1 MTAPRP
7 QRLLLLGGGHAQL
20 AVLQALAQQRPANV
34 EVVLVTPAPRQ
45 VYSGML
51 PGWLAG
57 HYTEAQCVIALAPL
71 AEAAGVTLRRA
82 AAVGLDAAARTV
94 RLDDGGVLG
103 YDVLS
108 VNTGPVQDPA
118 AWGVPGQTAVPTL
131 RPIEDWLA
139 RTTRRLAEVPPRRV
153 VVVGGGAAGFEL
165 ALAWRHRLEAAAEV
179 SIVTGRS
186 GLLANY
192 PAAVRRLGRQ
202 ALAARGVRCI
212 EAAAREVSAEAV
224 VTADGQRQAADE
236 VVLAVGTVAPRW
248 LQGSGLALAPDGG
261 LATRATLQSVSHPEV
276 FAAGDVASRLDGPLP
291 KSGVYAVRAGAALAE
306 NVLGRLAG
314 RAPQPWA
321 APVRTLNL
329 LSLGERSAIAAWG
342 PLAVQGRWVWRWK
355 DRIDRGFM
363 ARHGT
368 HAKPAAT

>member
-1 MTAPRP
+1 MAAVTAA
-7 QRLLLLGGGHAQL
+7 QRLVLLGGGHAQL
-20 AVLQALAQQRPANV
+20 AVLQALARSRPARV

-71 AEAAGVTLRRA
+71 AAAAGVTLRQA
-82 AAVGLDAAARTV
+82 SAVGLDAAARTV

-108 VNTGPVQDPA
+108 VNTGPVQDPR
-118 AWGVPGQTAVPTL
+118 AWATGVPTL

-139 RTTRRLAEVPPRRV
+139 RTTRRLAEAPPRRV

-165 ALAWRHRLEAAAEV
+165 ALAWRHRLGAAADV
-179 SIVTGRS
+179 VLVAGAS

-192 PAAVRRLGRQ
+192 PSAVRRLGLR
-202 ALAARGVRCI
+202 ALADRGVRCI
-212 EAAAREVSAEAV
+212 EGAAREIAADAV
-224 VTADGQRQAADE
+224 VTADGRVWPADE
-236 VVLAVGTVAPRW
+236 VVLATGTVAPRW

-261 LATRATLQSVSHPEV
+261 LATLPTLQSVSHPEV
-276 FAAGDVASRLDGPLP
+276 FAAGDVASRLDRPLP
-291 KSGVYAVRAGAALAE
+291 KSGVYAVRAGAALAA

-314 RAPQPWA
+314 RAPVPWD

-368 HAKPAAT
+368 GSDPATT

>member
-1 MTAPRP
+1 V
-7 QRLLLLGGGHAQL
+7 QRLVLLGAGHAQL
-20 AVLQALAQQRPANV
+20 AVLQALARQRPAGV
-34 EVVLVTPAPRQ
+34 EAVLVTPAPRQ

-57 HYTEAQCVIALAPL
+57 HYTAAQCVIALAPL
-71 AEAAGVTLRRA
+71 ATAAGVALRPA

-108 VNTGPVQDPA
+108 VNTGPVQDA
-118 AWGVPGQTAVPTL
+118 GRFGAGVPAL

-139 RTTRRLAEVPPRRV
+139 RTTRRLAEAPPQRV

-165 ALAWRHRLEAAAEV
+165 ALAWRHRLGVAADVEV
-179 SIVTGRS
+179 ALVTGAS

-192 PAAVRRLGRQ
+192 PAAVRRLGRR
-202 ALAARGVRCI
+202 ALAERGVRCI
-212 EAAAREVSAEAV
+212 ERAAREVTADAV
-224 VTADGQRQAADE
+224 VTTDGRIWPADE
-236 VVLAVGTVAPRW
+236 VVLATGLVAPRW

-261 LATRATLQSVSHPEV
+261 LATLPTLQSVSHPAV
-276 FAAGDVASRLDGPLP
+276 FAAGDVASRLDRPLP
-291 KSGVYAVRAGAALAE
+291 KSGVYAVRAGAALAT

-314 RAPQPWA
+314 RAPVPWD

-342 PLAVQGRWVWRWK
+342 PLVVQGRWVWRWK

-368 HAKPAAT
+368 GFGPAAT

>member
-1 MTAPRP
+1 MVAELPR
-7 QRLLLLGGGHAQL
+7 LVLLGGGHAQL
-20 AVLQALAQQRPANV
+20 AVLLALARRRPVQV
-34 EVVLVTPAPRQ
+34 EAVLVTPAARQ
-45 VYSGML
+45 IYSGML

-57 HYTEAQCVIALAPL
+57 HYTEAQCVIPLAPL
-71 AEAAGVTLRRA
+71 AAAAGVTLRQA

-118 AWGVPGQTAVPTL
+118 GWGAAGVPTL
-131 RPIEDWLA
+131 RPIEDWLV
-139 RTTRRLAEVPPRRV
+139 RTTRRLAEAPPGRV

-165 ALAWRHRLEAAAEV
+165 ALAWRHRLGADAEV
-179 SIVTGRS
+179 GLVTGAS

-192 PAAVRRLGRQ
+192 PAAVRRLGVQ
-202 ALAARGVRCI
+202 ALAERGVRCI
-212 EAAAREVSAEAV
+212 AGAARTVALNAV
-224 VTADGQRQAADE
+224 VTDDGRVWAADE
-236 VVLAVGTVAPRW
+236 IVLATGTVAPHW

-261 LATRATLQSVSHPEV
+261 LAIRPTLQSVSHPEV
-276 FAAGDVASRLDGPLP
+276 FAAGDVATRLDRPLP

-314 RAPQPWA
+314 RVPRPWV

-355 DRIDRGFM
+355 DGIDRGFLQ
-363 ARHGT
+363 RHG
-368 HAKPAAT
+368 AT

>member
-1 MTAPRP
+1 M
-7 QRLLLLGGGHAQL
+7 QRLVLLGGGHAQL
-20 AVLQALAQQRPANV
+20 AVVQALAQHRRSPV
-34 EVVLVTPAPRQ
+34 ETVLVTPAPRQ

-71 AEAAGVTLRRA
+71 ATAAGVTLRQA
-82 AAVGLDAAARTV
+82 TAVGLDASARMV
-94 RLDDGGVLG
+94 QLDDGGVLG

-108 VNTGPVQDPA
+108 VNTGPVQDPRSWGA
-118 AWGVPGQTAVPTL
+118 AGVPTL
-131 RPIEDWLA
+131 RPVEDWLA
-139 RTTRRLAEVPPRRV
+139 RTTRRLAVAPPRRV

-165 ALAWRHRLEAAAEV
+165 ALAWRYRLGAVAEV
-179 SIVTGRS
+179 AIVTGVS

-192 PAAVRRLGRQ
+192 PGAVQRLGAR
-202 ALAARGVRCI
+202 ALAERGVRCI
-212 EAAAREVSAEAV
+212 AGAAREIVSDAV
-224 VTADGQRQAADE
+224 VTADGRIWAADE
-236 VVLAVGTVAPRW
+236 IVLATGTVAPRW

-261 LATRATLQSVSHPEV
+261 LATLPTLQSVSHPEV
-276 FAAGDVASRLDGPLP
+276 FAAGDVASRLDQPLP
-291 KSGVYAVRAGAALAE
+291 KSGVYAVRAGAALAA

-314 RAPQPWA
+314 RAPVPWA

-342 PLAVQGRWVWRWK
+342 PLAVQGGWVWRWK

-368 HAKPAAT
+368 GSGPVAT

>member
-1 MTAPRP
+1 MKAA
-7 QRLLLLGGGHAQL
+7 QRLVLLGGGHAQL
-20 AVLQALAQQRPANV
+20 AVLQALARQRPAQV

-71 AEAAGVTLRRA
+71 AAAAGGTLRLA
-82 AAVGLDAAARTV
+82 AAVGLDVAARTV

-108 VNTGPVQDPA
+108 VNTGPVQDA
-118 AWGVPGQTAVPTL
+118 GRFGGGVPAL

-139 RTTRRLAEVPPRRV
+139 RTARRLADAPPRRV

-165 ALAWRHRLEAAAEV
+165 ALAWRHRLGVAADVVLVA
-179 SIVTGRS
+179 GAS

-192 PAAVRRLGRQ
+192 PAAVRRLGAQ
-202 ALAARGVRCI
+202 ALADRGVRCI
-212 EAAAREVSAEAV
+212 EGAAREIAADAV
-224 VTADGQRQAADE
+224 VTADGRIWPADE
-236 VVLAVGTVAPRW
+236 VVLAIGTVAPRW

-261 LATRATLQSVSHPEV
+261 LATLPTLQSVSHPEV
-276 FAAGDVASRLDGPLP
+276 FAAGDVASRLDRPLP
-291 KSGVYAVRAGAALAE
+291 KSGVYAVRAGATLAA

-314 RAPQPWA
+314 RAPVPWD

-363 ARHGT
+363 ARHRVG
-368 HAKPAAT
+368 ADPAAT

>member
-1 MTAPRP
+1 VAEA
-7 QRLLLLGGGHAQL
+7 QRLVLLGGGHAQL
-20 AVLQALAQQRPANV
+20 AVLRALAGQLPANV
-34 EVVLVTPAPRQ
+34 EAVLVTPTLRQ
-45 VYSGML
+45 IYSGMV

-71 AEAAGVTLRRA
+71 AAAAGATLRLA
-82 AAVGLDAAARTV
+82 AAVGLDAAAREI

-108 VNTGPVQDPA
+108 VNTGPVQDTAGWGA
-118 AWGVPGQTAVPTL
+118 ADVPTL

-139 RTTRRLAEVPPRRV
+139 RTSRRLAEAPPRRV

-165 ALAWRHRLEAAAEV
+165 ALAWRHRLGRAADLV
-179 SIVTGRS
+179 LVTGAS

-192 PAAVRRLGRQ
+192 PAAVRRLGAR
-202 ALAARGVRCI
+202 ALDERGVRCV
-212 EAAAREVSAEAV
+212 AGTARAIARNAV
-224 VTADGQRQAADE
+224 VTADGRIWAADE
-236 VVLAVGTVAPRW
+236 IVLATGTVAPRW
-248 LQGSGLALAPDGG
+248 LRGSGLALAPDGG
-261 LATRATLQSVSHPEV
+261 LATLPTLQSASHPEV
-276 FAAGDVASRLDGPLP
+276 FAAGDVASRLDQPLP
-291 KSGVYAVRAGAALAE
+291 KSGVYAVRAGAALAV

-314 RAPQPWA
+314 RALVPWA

-329 LSLGERSAIAAWG
+329 LSLGERNAIAAWG

-355 DRIDRGFM
+355 DHIDRGFV

-368 HAKPAAT
+368 ASDPAAT

>member
-1 MTAPRP
+1 MTT
-7 QRLLLLGGGHAQL
+7 QRLVLLGGGHAQL
-20 AVLQALAQQRPANV
+20 SVLKALAQRRPAGV

-71 AEAAGVTLRRA
+71 ADAAGVTLRRA
-82 AAVGLDAAARTV
+82 AAVGLDAAAREV

-118 AWGVPGQTAVPTL
+118 AWNAPGRAAVPTL

-139 RTTRRLAEVPPRRV
+139 RTTRRLAEAPPRRV
-153 VVVGGGAAGFEL
+153 IVVGGGAAGFEL
-165 ALAWRHRLEAAAEV
+165 ALAWRHRLGVASEV
-179 SIVTGRS
+179 SIVAGRS

-192 PAAVRRLGRQ
+192 PAAVRWLGER
-202 ALAARGVRCI
+202 ALARRGVRCL
-212 EAAAREVSAEAV
+212 AGAARAV
-224 VTADGQRQAADE
+224 APDGVETADGRTWLADE
-236 VVLAVGTVAPRW
+236 VVLATGTVAPRW
-248 LQGSGLALAPDGG
+248 LQGSGLALAGDGG
-261 LATRATLQSVSHPEV
+261 LATRPTLQSVSHPEV
-276 FAAGDVASRLDGPLP
+276 FAAGDVASRLDRPLP
-291 KSGVYAVRAGAALAE
+291 KSGVYAVRAGAALAA
-306 NVLGRLAG
+306 NVLGCLAG
-314 RAPQPWA
+314 QAPVPWE

-329 LSLGERSAIAAWG
+329 LSLGEREAIAAWG
-342 PLAVQGRWVWRWK
+342 PLAAQGGWVWRWK

-363 ARHGT
+363 ARHGVT
-368 HAKPAAT
+368 TPDAT

>member
-1 MTAPRP
+1 VAVADPR
-7 QRLLLLGGGHAQL
+7 RLVLLGGGHAQL
-20 AVLQALAQQRPANV
+20 AVLRRLAEQRPVNV
-34 EVVLVTPAPRQ
+34 ETVLVTPSPRQ

-71 AEAAGVTLRRA
+71 AAAAGVTLRLA

-108 VNTGPVQDPA
+108 VNTGPAQDPTRWGA
-118 AWGVPGQTAVPTL
+118 AGVPTL

-139 RTTRRLAEVPPRRV
+139 RTTRRLAEMPPRRV

-165 ALAWRHRLEAAAEV
+165 ALAWRHRLGAAAEV
-179 SIVTGRS
+179 ALVTGAS

-192 PAAVRRLGRQ
+192 PAAVRRLGAR
-202 ALAARGVRCI
+202 ALVERGVQCV
-212 EAAAREVSAEAV
+212 AGAAREIAPHAV
-224 VTADGQRQAADE
+224 VTDDGRCWAADE
-236 VVLAVGTVAPRW
+236 VVLATGTVAPRW

-261 LATRATLQSVSHPEV
+261 LATSPTLQSVSHPEV
-276 FAAGDVASRLDGPLP
+276 FAAGDVATRLDRPLP

-314 RAPQPWA
+314 SAPVPWA

-342 PLAVQGRWVWRWK
+342 SLAVQGRWVWRWK
-355 DRIDRGFM
+355 DRIDRGFLQ
-363 ARHGT
+363 RHG
-368 HAKPAAT
+368 AT